1 MSSTVL
7 LLVACV
13 LLVGFTLAAM
23 MLLAADR
30 QARRIGTRQEQLIGQ
45 YRLVLPPVSTRQRA
59 LQALRAPAAREAI
72 RRLFGMDPLRTDP
85 YPLKLWLVLPL
96 AFAAGYAAR
105 WLLKGVLGDFAWLL
119 LPTVALIMT
128 RQIYKG
134 SDAKRVDVI
143 YRQFPDALAMIV
155 RAVRV
160 GIPVTEALWAVSRD
174 AEQPT
179 AALFGK
185 LYDQVGIGTAL
196 EDALRDLALRT
207 HVPEYRF
214 FATALSLQS
223 QTGGGLTETL
233 ENLADVIRKRVALK
247 SRGFALAAEARTSA
261 GVLAVLPVFS
271 GLALLVLD
279 PAYLMPLF
287 REKQGQAV
295 LGCTVVWLCLGVWS
309 MRTMIRKS
317 LS

>member
-1 MSSTVL
+1 MSNAGL
-7 LLVACV
+7 LLAASM
-13 LLVGFTLAAM
+13 LLVGLMVAAM

-30 QARRIGTRQEQLIGQ
+30 QSRRISTRQEQLISQ

-59 LQALRAPAAREAI
+59 MQALRAPAAREAI
-72 RRLFGMDPLRTDP
+72 RRLLGMDPLRSDP
-85 YPLKLWLVLPL
+85 YPLKLWIVLPL
-96 AFAAGYAAR
+96 ALAAGYAAQ
-105 WLLKGVLGDFAWLL
+105 WLLHGVLGAFAWLL
-119 LPTVALIMT
+119 LPTAALIMI

-134 SDAKRVDVI
+134 ADAKRVNTI

-185 LYDQVGIGTAL
+185 LYDQVGIGTSL
-196 EDALRDLALRT
+196 EDALRDLAERT

-247 SRGFALAAEARTSA
+247 ARGFALAAEARTSA
-261 GVLAVLPVFS
+261 AVLAVLPVFS
-271 GLALLVLD
+271 GIALMVLD

-295 LGCTVVWLCLGVWS
+295 LGCTVVWLCLGVLS
-309 MRTMIRKS
+309 MRTLIRKS
-317 LS
+317 LA

>member
-1 MSSTVL
+1 MSSTGL
-7 LLVACV
+7 LLVASV
-13 LLVGFTLAAM
+13 LLVGFTLAAV

-30 QARRIGTRQEQLIGQ
+30 QARRIGTRKEQLIGQ

-196 EDALRDLALRT
+196 EDALRDLAIRT